1 MKKRAA
7 LCIRG
12 AVSKIDSRF
21 PYKNIMYTSNAPY
34 INYRSVYN
42 SIKKHII
49 NANSDFDV
57 DIFFQSWSY
66 DIKNEL
72 VQLYNPVS
80 CIFEDNSIYADEI
93 EDKCQIA
100 SDFGGISQALAI
112 QKVLTLKEEYENN
125 NGFKYDIVI
134 LFRPDILIWTDM
146 IFSNYDLS
154 YFYTDGH
161 PENQGDIHFVMNSEH
176 ANIFKNLYLSI
187 DNGNYHEQH
196 AWIKRYIIEYCKFN
210 IQSDILKPGIHEE
223 VLRKI
228 LETSVAKG
236 FITIEQIN
244 SYNY

>member
-1 MKKRAA
+1 MKIGDYLYKLYFFYKIPNIYVLICIRYHINTSEKIYNINMKKRAA

-12 AVSKIDSRF
+12 AVSKIASRF
-21 PYKNIMYTSNAPY
+21 TYKNSIYTSNEPY
-34 INYRSVYN
+34 INYKSVYN

-80 CIFEDNSIYADEI
+80 YSFEDNSIYADEI

-134 LFRPDILIWTDM
+134 LFRPDILIFTDM
-146 IFSNYDLS
+146 IFSKYDLS

-176 ANIFKNLYLSI
+176 ANTFKNLYI
-187 DNGNYHEQH
+187 DN
-196 AWIKRYIIEYCKFN
+196 A
-210 IQSDILKPGIHEE
+210 
-223 VLRKI
+223 
-228 LETSVAKG
+228 
-236 FITIEQIN
+236 
-244 SYNY
+244 